1 MEYMSELRLL
11 LIAVTKH
18 SCNVTHLAAHI
29 ARPEAE
35 VAGLTIKTG
44 AEAVLLLLNKG
55 MDLEAS
61 NLASVVI
68 RRLEHHY

>member
-1 MEYMSELRLL
+1 MTDYILELQSL

-18 SCNVTHLAAHI
+18 KGNAKHIADHL

-35 VAGLTIKTG
+35 EAGLAIKT
-44 AEAVLLLLNKG
+44 ASEAVLLLLNKG

-61 NLASVVI
+61 NLASVLI
-68 RRLEHHY
+68 RRLEH

>member
-1 MEYMSELRLL
+1 MSYIQELRTLL
-11 LIAVTKH
+11 LAVTKH
-18 SCNVTHLAAHI
+18 NCKVTHLAAHL
-29 ARPEAE
+29 ARPSEISL
-35 VAGLTIKTG
+35 VDKTG

-61 NLASVVI
+61 NLASAVI

>member
-1 MEYMSELRLL
+1 MSYIQELRTLL
-11 LIAVTKH
+11 LAVTKH
-18 SCNVTHLAAHI
+18 NCKVTHLAAHL
-29 ARPEAE
+29 ARPEVAE
-35 VAGLTIKTG
+35 VGLTNKTG

-61 NLASVVI
+61 NLASAVI